1 MVFIIVHNIYTLFE
15 VLFLTQFKDVLLK
28 ISSSEPEDDEQILME
43 KANGVLQ
50 NTSFAQMEMI
60 KWRCQ
65 VRNDLDTFQDRAE
78 GVFNEDTD
86 SAQSKSQ
93 KRKSRKQKNA
103 ERHHGTEVGKD
114 AEHKSSINENHALI
128 EGLRKYYKFATNKVF
143 LEF

>member
-1 MVFIIVHNIYTLFE
+1 MYNLFE

-28 ISSSEPEDDEQILME
+28 ISSSEPKDEEQKLME

-65 VRNDLDTFQDRAE
+65 VRNDLDTYKDRAE
-78 GVFNEDTD
+78 GVFNEGTD
-86 SAQSKSQ
+86 SAQSKSH
-93 KRKSRKQKNA
+93 KRKSRKQKIA
-103 ERHHGTEVGKD
+103 ERHHGTEAGLD
-114 AEHKSSINENHALI
+114 AEHNCSINENHALQ

>member
-1 MVFIIVHNIYTLFE
+1 
-15 VLFLTQFKDVLLK
+15 
-28 ISSSEPEDDEQILME
+28 ME

-65 VRNDLDTFQDRAE
+65 VRNDLDTYQDRAE

-86 SAQSKSQ
+86 SAKSKNQ

-103 ERHHGTEVGKD
+103 ETHHGTESGKD
-114 AEHKSSINENHALI
+114 AEHNCSINENHAFQ
-128 EGLRKYYKFATNKVF
+128 EGLRKYYSFATNKVF